1 MGFSTILLVF
11 FMIIFWLFRA
21 VVAVC
26 AQYSIDLIGIV
37 PYNLTLEIIISFLV
51 IICIV
56 LIKKKKTIGAIAY
69 ILIYGFYFGSHLFSG
84 LISLFQGGTLSMDM
98 SINLIC
104 DFCAILL
111 ALFCL
116 FDNLLSNTKKSDSKH
131 RSTDWYFNNEE
142 YDKKIDSDNR
152 DDKNQYKFY

>member
-56 LIKKKKTIGAIAY
+56 LVAKKKTIGAIAY
-69 ILIYGFYFGSHLFSG
+69 ILIY
-84 LISLFQGGTLSMDM
+84 
-98 SINLIC
+98 
-104 DFCAILL
+104 
-111 ALFCL
+111 
-116 FDNLLSNTKKSDSKH
+116 
-131 RSTDWYFNNEE
+131 
-142 YDKKIDSDNR
+142 
-152 DDKNQYKFY
+152 

>member
-56 LIKKKKTIGAIAY
+56 LVAKKKTIGAIAY

-142 YDKKIDSDNR
+142 YD
-152 DDKNQYKFY
+152 